1 MDSYRLQ
8 INNYDE
14 SSVTATELSTGTVG
28 YTVVKS
34 PKGPANGRP
43 VLVTSVSQ
51 LYNTFG
57 EPSSDYPELYE
68 AATFI
73 ANGHRLYVCSAGGRK
88 KTGTDDVATAKANYI
103 IVAAEGNFLSNDQL
117 EYDSKVLNFID
128 DGDSTAECST
138 LSDKTTKE
146 VKVRTGKHGY
156 ALKGKLSDAAADI
169 VYFKLDKITSAN
181 NIVDGDLK
189 LSSLRDAYHLS
200 GLPADFTNTDITLTV
215 DGSDV
220 KGTSKVLGGI
230 GYVSAEG
237 GSSQIVDSITKDDV
251 TSSNYYQVLYL
262 TGSSD
267 GGETE
272 LSAAAVTALY
282 ESNSNLRNLSLEDVI
297 SIQASHIK
305 ALILTKD
312 ASAETLKVSFTM
324 KETTA
329 ANPER
334 DVDVR
339 NTLRITVNDVTIQ
352 GVLGG
357 GSASSCFNAETNS
370 SYKQDYIAVYEK
382 NGNGAF
388 TTADLT
394 KTEVSDIREE
404 DVATSIVVPAGIR
417 ATATDELL
425 STAWSY
431 AAESEF
437 DDVAV
442 FFDSERHGTTPNG
455 DGFDMRGGFSELRA
469 TRPLCNFIYNYTVA
483 KTGGKLEDAN
493 TCATGNNFYT
503 ISNLK
508 KVTYTQS
515 NGSKATSFYSPMT
528 GAYASMIAT
537 IIDNAYGG
545 IAPMFLNSN
554 GMGGQLSFPVGNVS
568 ARMAYNYSSDDQ
580 KALEKKNY
588 NPVIYDNTYGTMVV
602 AQRTNASGVLTD
614 WSYIGHVCSFL
625 TLQREIRTNV
635 MIPQLGKANND
646 YYRSLRAE
654 QVSQLLRY
662 RLEGSNAIWNAATVD
677 TSTNT
682 GVNDTQAQKA
692 KKFIINVKVKP
703 EPYSEYVI
711 LNFTNYNDS
720 STSEATAV

>member
-88 KTGTDDVATAKANYI
+88 KTGTEDIPTAKANYI

-128 DGDSTAECST
+128 EGDSTAECST
-138 LSDKTTKE
+138 LSTKTAE
-146 VKVRTGKHGY
+146 NVKVRTGDHGY
-156 ALKGKLSDAAADI
+156 ALKGELKDTLAEV
-169 VYFKLDKITSAN
+169 VYFKLDKVTSSD
-181 NIVDGDLK
+181 IVNETLTPP
-189 LSSLRDAYHLS
+189 LPRTSYHLS

-215 DGSDV
+215 NEGEV
-220 KGTSKVLGGI
+220 KGNAGTVLGGI
-230 GYVSAEG
+230 GYVLSEG
-237 GSSQIVDSITKDDV
+237 GSSQIVDSITKEDV
-251 TSSNYYQVLYL
+251 TSSSYYQVLYL
-262 TGSSD
+262 AGAPDGATAELFTTGVEDLCKNNSD
-267 GGETE
+267 
-272 LSAAAVTALY
+272 
-282 ESNSNLRNLSLEDVI
+282 LRNLSLEDVI

-339 NTLRITVNDVTIQ
+339 NTLQITVNDVTIR

-455 DGFDMRGGFSELRA
+455 GGFDMRGGFSELKA

-483 KTGGKLEDAN
+483 KTGGRLEDAN
-493 TCATGNNFYT
+493 TCAIGSNFYT

-554 GMGGQLSFPVGNVS
+554 GMGGQLSFPVGTVS

-692 KKFIINVKVKP
+692 KKFIINVRVKP
-703 EPYSEYVI
+703 EPYSEYVV

-720 STSEATAV
+720 STSEATVV

>member
-14 SSVTATELSTGTVG
+14 SSVTATELSTGAVG

-34 PKGPANGRP
+34 PKGPANSRP

-57 EPSSDYPELYE
+57 EPSSEYPELYE

-73 ANGHRLYVCSAGGRK
+73 ANGHRLYVCSAGGGK
-88 KTGTDDVATAKANYI
+88 NTGTEDVSTAKANYI
-103 IVAAEGNFLSNDQL
+103 IVATEGNFLSNDQL
-117 EYDSKVLNFID
+117 EYNADVLNFIEE
-128 DGDSTAECST
+128 GDSTAECSP
-138 LSDKTTKE
+138 LSTE
-146 VKVRTGKHGY
+146 VSEDVDVRTGDHGY
-156 ALKGKLSDAAADI
+156 ALKGKLEDDNV
-169 VYFKLDKITSAN
+169 VYFKLSKVTSSD
-181 NIVDGDLK
+181 NIVNGK
-189 LSSLRDAYHLS
+189 LTLPSLRSSYHLS
-200 GLPADFTNTDITLTV
+200 GLPTGFDNTDITLTI
-215 DGSDV
+215 DRSEV
-220 KGTSKVLGGI
+220 KGADKVLGGI
-230 GYVSAEG
+230 GYISAES
-237 GSSQIVDSITKDDV
+237 GSSQIMTSITKGDV
-251 TSSNYYQVLYL
+251 DTSSYYQVLYL
-262 TGSSD
+262 TGASES
-267 GGETE
+267 ETAAE
-272 LSAAAVTALY
+272 LFASQVKTLY
-282 ESNSNLRNLSLEDVI
+282 ESNSNLLNLTLEDIV
-297 SIQASHIK
+297 SIPADHIK

-312 ASAETLKVSFTM
+312 ASAETLTVSFTM

-334 DVDVR
+334 DIDVR
-339 NTLRITVNDVTIQ
+339 NTLQITVNDITIQ

-357 GSASSCFNAETNS
+357 GSASSCFNTETNS
-370 SYKQDYIAVYEK
+370 SYKQDYIAIYEK

-388 TTADLT
+388 VTADLT
-394 KTEVSDIREE
+394 ETEVSDIREE
-404 DVATSIVVPAGIR
+404 DIATSIVIPAGIR

-442 FFDSERHGTTPNG
+442 FFDSERHGTTPSG
-455 DGFDMRGGFSELRA
+455 RDFDMRGGFSELKA
-469 TRPLCNFIYNYTVA
+469 SRPLCNFIYNYTVA
-483 KTGGKLEDAN
+483 KTGGKLKDAN
-493 TCATGNNFYT
+493 TCAIGNNFYT

-508 KVTYTQS
+508 KITYTQS

-554 GMGGQLSFPVGNVS
+554 GMGGQLSFPVGTAS

-692 KKFIINVKVKP
+692 KKFIINVRVKP
-703 EPYSEYVI
+703 EPYSEYVV

-720 STSEATAV
+720 STSEATVV